1 MSFPAKWIGTQK
13 PANTIEQESLAEAF
27 FTNHD
32 VLTSQSVLVRESIQN
47 AIDAKA
53 PSGDGPVRMYFKLF
67 ETSSEVAERYFST
80 LYPRIEAAGLKGTC
94 LPAAGENC
102 QVLLVEDFNTTGLLG
117 EISAKKPKSK
127 TENSFWYFAWARG
140 ISGKSEGT
148 RGKNGVGK
156 IVFPRSSKIKSQLV
170 YSVRDFK
177 STSHQGILFGNAL
190 LKIHK
195 IAGEKFESDCRWM
208 LEDADSGEHRPFM
221 SEDLIRSFREDWRVQ
236 RQPNEHGTSIVI
248 PYCDSDFSARNLVQ
262 CIIQDYFVAL
272 LDGTIECSVVDFDGS
287 EVTLH
292 SETIEQHLTE
302 LDDRLLTRT
311 SKNATEIRALCAL
324 YRAKLK
330 NEVFTISLGIEA
342 VELANK
348 WGDGELTDEQIHS
361 IHATLESGGV
371 VEFKIQAL
379 IPLEVDKKNPRQK
392 DWYSILIKSKTDV
405 NSQPVFAREGILI
418 PAASDRTTKVKDF
431 VTLVTITSGAL
442 ADALGQAEGPSH
454 ERWSAEESKFKEK
467 YVKSHGEELI
477 RFVKDS
483 ANRVIKLFLTKQNEL
498 EDSLF
503 AKWFPKSD
511 EAGGDTQKKP
521 GKKPRL
527 KRPGEMAEGF
537 RYEKLDDGFKIL
549 PSLQKPAA
557 VGTRATIKAGYSQL
571 FGGSPLA
578 LSSDDFELEK
588 HQGALIGAKVVKWNL
603 NHLEFQVTQ
612 KNFDIRFVKFDSYRD
627 ITVGVTK

>member
-53 PSGDGPVRMYFKLF
+53 PSGHGPVRMSFRLY
-67 ETSSEVAERYFST
+67 ETSSEISEKYFST
-80 LYPRIEAAGLKGTC
+80 LYPRVEAAGLKETC
-94 LPAAGENC
+94 LPVAGENC

-117 EISAKKPKSK
+117 EISPDKPQSK
-127 TENSFWYFAWARG
+127 TENSFWHFAWARG
-140 ISGKSEGT
+140 ISGKNEGT

-170 YSVRDFK
+170 YSVRSFE
-177 STSHQGILFGNAL
+177 SSAHQGILFGNAL
-190 LKIHK
+190 LKIHE

-208 LEDADSGEHRPFM
+208 LEDADSGEHRPFL
-221 SEDLIRSFREDWRVQ
+221 DDNLIRAFREDWDIQ

-272 LDGTIECSVVDFDGS
+272 LDGTIECSIVDFDGS
-287 EVTLH
+287 GVNLN

-311 SKNATEIRALCAL
+311 SKNAAEIRALCAL
-324 YRAKLK
+324 YRSKLK
-330 NEVFTISLGIEA
+330 NEVLTIPLGIETN
-342 VELANK
+342 ELPNK
-348 WGDGELTDEQIHS
+348 WGSGELTDDQVHS
-361 IHATLESGGV
+361 IHTTLDGGGV
-371 VEFKIQAL
+371 VEFKIETL
-379 IPLEVDKKNPRQK
+379 IPLEIGKKTPRQK
-392 DWYSILIKSKTDV
+392 GWYSVLIKQQTDV

-418 PAASDRTTKVKDF
+418 PAASDRTTRVKDF

-483 ANRVIKLFLTKQNEL
+483 ANRVTKLFLTKKNEL

-511 EAGGDTQKKP
+511 DAGGNTQKKP
-521 GKKPRL
+521 GKKPR
-527 KRPGEMAEGF
+527 KQRPGEIVEGF
-537 RYEKLDDGFKIL
+537 RYEKLEDGFKVL
-549 PSLQKPAA
+549 PSLLKPAV
-557 VGTRATIKAGYSQL
+557 VGTHAIIKAGYSQL
-571 FGGSPLA
+571 YGGSPLA
-578 LSSDDFELEK
+578 LSPDDFELEN
-588 HQGALIGAKVVKWNL
+588 HQGAIIGAKVIKWDL
-603 NHLEFQVTQ
+603 NHLEFKVTQ
-612 KNFDIRFVKFDSYRD
+612 KNFDIRFVKFDKYRD